1 MKSTGLIVEYNPF
14 HNGHLY
20 HIEKS
25 KEISPDSVKIAVMSG
40 DFVQRGEP
48 AIIRKEIR
56 SKMAILN
63 GVDIVVELPIFY
75 SCQSAEIFAIGAV
88 GILKELECDE
98 IIFGSERENI
108 NELNKIANIVENL
121 EFKEK
126 IKKALKSG
134 KSYTNAY
141 KIASDGKYDLNSN
154 DILGV
159 EYIKAIKYWNSNI
172 IAKTI
177 KRNNASYYDEK
188 TYENITSGFNLR
200 KLMRNKNDVSSFIP
214 ENIVNILLEEIND
227 TNFIFIEDFYPY
239 IRYNIIDNKESLF
252 NIQDMEKGF
261 ENRLYKSAIKNGIF
275 SKFLEDIMSKRLSV
289 GRTQRILM
297 HILLGL
303 TKEIT
308 EETKKEIPF
317 IKILDYNKRGQE
329 YLNFLKKN
337 EVNKFF
343 TTFKNI
349 TKKFDRKN
357 LELINFNEKGNI
369 IYKMINT
376 TGVEK

>member
-25 KEISPDSVKIAVMSG
+25 KEVSSDSVKIAVMSG

-48 AIIRKEIR
+48 AIIKKEIR

-63 GVDIVVELPIFY
+63 GADIVVELPIFY

-88 GILKELECDE
+88 GILEELECDE
-98 IIFGSERENI
+98 IVFGSERENLG
-108 NELNKIANIVENL
+108 ELEKIASIVEDL

-126 IKKALKSG
+126 MKQALKLG
-134 KSYTNAY
+134 ESYINAY
-141 KIASDGKYDLNSN
+141 KIASEGKYDLNSN

-159 EYIKAIKYWNSNI
+159 EYIKAIKYWNSKI
-172 IAKTI
+172 IPKII

-200 KLMRNKNDVSSFIP
+200 KLMRNKNDVNKFIP
-214 ENIVNILLEEIND
+214 KNIVNILLEEINEI
-227 TNFIFIEDFYPY
+227 NLVLLEDFYPY
-239 IRYNIIDNKESLF
+239 IRYKIIDNKESLV
-252 NIQDMEKGF
+252 NIQDMEKGY
-261 ENRLYKSAIKNGIF
+261 ENRLYKSAMKNNIF
-275 SKFLEDIMSKRLSV
+275 SNFLEDIMSKRLSV
-289 GRTQRILM
+289 GRTQRILI

-303 TKEIT
+303 TTEIT

-317 IKILDYNKRGQE
+317 IKILDYNKKGQE

-337 EVNKFF
+337 KVTKFF

-349 TKKFDRKN
+349 TKKFNTRN